1 MDNEAQSLKARL
13 DRVERLYRVSQ
24 AIHSTLEPGVA
35 LERILEQALDL
46 TGASSGSVVLV
57 NPTTGL
63 LEIQASKGLSPRGAR
78 RQLKLGEGITGW
90 VAQTGQPARV
100 ADVRT
105 DARYVEVRR
114 RVRSELAVPLEVQGG
129 VRGVLNVDADRPNAF
144 DAADQELIEELA
156 AQAAVA
162 IHHTW
167 LYEQLRR
174 KAGLFESL
182 VSVGQTIN
190 SALDLDDVLQR
201 ITREACHLMRAKMSS
216 LLLADAAGEWL
227 DLRAS
232 WGAGEAYRRKPR
244 LAVAESLV
252 GVVLRRRKPLQVE
265 NVQASS
271 RYQNLDVARR
281 EGLVA
286 LLSVPLVYGG
296 LAIGVLNVYT
306 GQPHFFSNEE
316 IRILLA
322 LADLSA
328 LAIEKARLY
337 ERVVDVE
344 EQLRRSEKLSVLGL
358 LAAEV
363 AHEIRNPLTVI
374 KMLLHSLD
382 LRFPAGDPRA
392 RDAEVMSQKMEQL
405 NQIVDRVLGFAREN
419 EPRFASLN
427 LRGLVEELILLTR
440 HRFQQQAIR
449 VATRWPGNLP
459 PVMGDAAQLGQ
470 AFLNLM
476 LNAADAMPAG
486 GRLTISARAL
496 PSGKGSAAAV
506 QIEFRD
512 TGIGMSA
519 DQQRRAFTPFLGT
532 TKEQG
537 TGLGLAVVG
546 RILEAHHGQ
555 IRIRSRP
562 GVGTTFRIVLPQE
575 AEETARPG
583 P

>member
-1 MDNEAQSLKARL
+1 MDNEAQSLAARL

-46 TGASSGSVVLV
+46 TGAASGSVVLV

-63 LEIQASKGLSPRGAR
+63 LEIQASKGLPARGAH

-90 VAQTGQPARV
+90 VARTGQPARV
-100 ADVRT
+100 GDVRT

-114 RVRSELAVPLEVQGG
+114 RVRSELAVPLAVPGG
-129 VRGVLNVDADRPNAF
+129 VRGVLNVDADRPDAF
-144 DAADQELIEELA
+144 DADDQELIEELA

-162 IHHTW
+162 IQHTW

-182 VSVGQTIN
+182 VGVGQTIN
-190 SALDLDDVLQR
+190 SALDLDDVLHR
-201 ITREACHLMRAKMSS
+201 ITREACQLMRAKMSS

-244 LAVAESLV
+244 LAVTESLV

-265 NVQASS
+265 NVQVST
-271 RYQNLDVARR
+271 RYQNVEVARR

-296 LAIGVLNVYT
+296 QAIGVLNVYT

-328 LAIEKARLY
+328 LAIAKARLY

-374 KMLLHSLD
+374 KMLYHSLD

-392 RDAEVMSQKMEQL
+392 RDAEVMGQKLEQL
-405 NQIVDRVLGFAREN
+405 NRIVDRVLGVAREN
-419 EPRFASLN
+419 EPRLVPLH
-427 LRGLVEELILLTR
+427 LRALVEELILLTR
-440 HRFQQQAIR
+440 PRCQQQGIR
-449 VATRWPGNLP
+449 VAARWPGDLP
-459 PVMGDAAQLGQ
+459 AVKGDAAQLGQ

-476 LNAADAMPAG
+476 LNAAEAMPDG
-486 GRLTISARAL
+486 GRLTISARAV
-496 PSGKGSAAAV
+496 PPRPDAPAAV
-506 QIEFRD
+506 EIAFRD
-512 TGIGMSA
+512 TGVGMSA
-519 DQQRRAFTPFLGT
+519 EQQRRAFTPFLGT

-537 TGLGLAVVG
+537 TGLGLAIVG
-546 RILEAHHGQ
+546 RIVEAHQGQ
-555 IRIRSRP
+555 IRIWSRL
-562 GVGTTFRIVLPQE
+562 GRGTTFRIVLPQ
-575 AEETARPG
+575 AVGQGT
-583 P
+583 